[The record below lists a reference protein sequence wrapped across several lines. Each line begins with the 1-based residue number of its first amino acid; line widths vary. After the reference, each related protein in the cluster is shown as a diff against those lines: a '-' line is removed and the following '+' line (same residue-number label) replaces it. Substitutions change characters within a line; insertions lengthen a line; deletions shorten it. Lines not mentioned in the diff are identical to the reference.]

1 MTYTPNL
8 ELTKV
13 DLSDMFDI
21 NHFNDNMSILDTE
34 IGSLKNRVNNLG
46 AKVVID
52 LKEVSG
58 AISVL
63 DIAGDINTGT
73 ENKDGYYLHLQGGNK
88 NFSEKIP
95 GIYLMN
101 TSLEKDEQ
109 TNNGDGL
116 VGGCLQFL
124 KPYYLNTNCDLNIM
138 APRHLLSKISY
149 GSNGEGIV
157 KSLVK
162 ITTDNDSVNKVGFC
176 PGLGIED
183 NINGFA
189 WTFGISNEGA
199 CRIVK
204 TGNSKGDKDSSYN
217 EICHIDFSEN
227 GISLT
232 DFPENGISNTYNFLI
247 DKDKVIRKKH
257 LSEGLFGNDND
268 ESLYPCLKELF
279 AQKLNDGT
287 NYFEDFFSNTKEIS
301 KRITFTGGSDEQYIR
316 FNKEKGE
323 GRQQYVKISSDGI
336 VIDAGPKDT
345 AQANNNKKSY
355 FKIIGQSNHTLKM
368 DGNEILASKTVD
380 GKTSIGNLYLNITQ
394 RDGKNVSGIGIS
406 NKIFRCYGQSV
417 FKKTSTFLKEIYI
430 KVSKDSISKKSG
442 KVSGGV
448 LTIGLKNKRHMSFDS
463 NEIQTSVGTAPSTLY
478 LNKEGGDVVVGGAL
492 TVKGKLNISSL
503 NTANLKSFT
512 ISNNSSA
519 SSEISAK
526 NNNKWVAKISTTSK
540 SAGVTAKTEGKAK
553 RLIYLDS
560 SGNVKSNVTSDKRLK
575 DYIGPLTNEEASSLL
590 NEVKPI
596 NFKYKNSDIINSGF
610 YAQDFKNCL
619 LNHEYGYRPYL
630 IIEENATEDDSCDI
644 NLPEEDVT
652 YGLDYAKLTPILW
665 AGWQMHEEKIKQLEQ
680 KIIELESKLK

>member
-34 IGSLKNRVNNLG
+34 IGGLKNKVNNLG

-52 LKEVSG
+52 LKEISG
-58 AISVL
+58 VIDEL
-63 DIAGDINTGT
+63 DIAGDINAGT
-73 ENKDGYYLHLQGGNK
+73 KDKDGYYLHLQGGDK
-88 NFSEKIP
+88 DFSEKIP

-101 TSLEKDEQ
+101 TSLEDDEQ
-109 TNNGDGL
+109 TNIGDEL

-124 KPYYLNTNCDLNIM
+124 EPYYLNTNCDLNII

-149 GSNGEGIV
+149 DKNGSGIV

-162 ITTDNDSVNKVGFC
+162 ITTDNDSTEEVGFC

-189 WTFGISNEGA
+189 WTFGVSNEGT

-204 TGNSKGDKDSSYN
+204 TTNSVGNKNSYS
-217 EICHIDFSEN
+217 EKCHIDFSDS
-227 GISLT
+227 GISLIK
-232 DFPENGISNTYNFLI
+232 GSKTYNFLI
-247 DKDKVIRKKH
+247 DKDKIIKKEH
-257 LSEGLFGNDND
+257 LSEDLFGSDD
-268 ESLYPCLKELF
+268 EKSLYLYLKKLF
-279 AQKLNDGT
+279 AQKLKNNT
-287 NYFEDFFSNTKEIS
+287 ELNQFEDFLSNTPEIN
-301 KRITFTGGSDEQYIR
+301 KKITFSGSSSKQYIR
-316 FNKEKGE
+316 FNNSSKEG
-323 GRQQYVKISSDGI
+323 QYVKISSDGI

-345 AQANNNKKSY
+345 AQTSNNKKSF
-355 FKIIGQSNHTLKM
+355 FKIIGQNQTLKM
-368 DGNEILASKTVD
+368 DGNEILASKKTKN
-380 GKTSIGNLYLNITQ
+380 GKISIGNLYLNITQ
-394 RDGKNVSGIGIS
+394 KNGKNVSGIGIS

-448 LTIGLKNKRHMSFDS
+448 LTIGLKNKHHMSFDS
-463 NEIQTSVGTAPSTLY
+463 NEIQTSIGTAPSTLY

-526 NNNKWVAKISTTSK
+526 NKDKWVAKISTTSK
-540 SAGVTAKTEGKAK
+540 SAGVTAKTTGKAK
-553 RLIYLDS
+553 RLIYLDN
-560 SGNVKSNVTSDKRLK
+560 SGNVKSNITSDKRLK
-575 DYIGPLTNEEASSLL
+575 DYVGPLTNEEASSLL

-596 NFKYKNSDIINSGF
+596 NFKYKNSDIVNSGF

-665 AGWQMHEEKIKQLEQ
+665 AGWQMHEERIKQLEQ